1 MARIRDMS
9 ALRHIHAANTGAF
22 WSGIAPSEHLCQVYG
37 NDLQLIDALTAFVDV
52 GLRAGESVVVIA
64 TAAHLHQLEQRLRGN
79 WLDLDRARWEERY
92 IAVLAQETLDR
103 FMVDGWPD
111 EEKFNAVADA
121 LLKRARGNGRKVRAF
136 GEMVALLW
144 AQGNAGATIR
154 LENLWN
160 DLQRRETFPL
170 LCGYPRDGFGE
181 ESAASLRTIC
191 SLHSRVIPSR

>member
-1 MARIRDMS
+1 MS
-9 ALRHIHAANTGAF
+9 TVGHLHGANTGAF
-22 WSGIAPSEHLCQVYG
+22 WSGIASADHLCQLYG
-37 NDLQLIDALTAFVDV
+37 LDLHLIDALTAFVDV
-52 GLRAGESVVVIA
+52 GLRAGDSVIVIA
-64 TAAHLHQLEQRLRGN
+64 TASHLHQLEQRLRGN

-92 IAVLAQETLDR
+92 IAVLAQETLNR

-111 EEKFNAVADA
+111 EEKFREVTGN
-121 LLKRARGNGRKVRAF
+121 LIGRARGSGRKVRAF

-160 DLQRRETFPL
+160 ELQREEKFSL
-170 LCGYPRDGFGE
+170 LCSYPRAAFGDD
-181 ESAASLRTIC
+181 SAATLRTIC

>member
-1 MARIRDMS
+1 VT
-9 ALRHIHAANTGAF
+9 TGAF
-22 WSGIAPSEHLCQVYG
+22 WSGLAPEEHICQLYG
-37 NDLQLIDALTAFVDV
+37 HEVHLIDALTTFTDV
-52 GLRAGESVVVIA
+52 GLRSGEGVVVIA
-64 TAAHLHQLEQRLRGN
+64 TAAHLHQLEQRLRRN

-92 IAVLAQETLDR
+92 IAVLAQETLNR

-111 EEKFNAVADA
+111 AEKFRAVADS

-144 AQGNAGATIR
+144 AQGNAAATIR

-160 DLQRRETFPL
+160 DLQRREQFSL
-170 LCGYPRDGFGE
+170 LCGYARSDFGE
-181 ESAASLRTIC
+181 DAAASLRTIC

>member
-1 MARIRDMS
+1 MS
-9 ALRHIHAANTGAF
+9 ALRHIPPASTGAF
-22 WSGIAPSEHLCQVYG
+22 WSGIAPNEHLCQVYG
-37 NDLQLIDALTAFVDV
+37 NDLALVDTLTAFADA
-52 GLRAGESVVVIA
+52 GLRAGDSVVVIA

-79 WLDLDRARWEERY
+79 WLDLDRARWEDRY

-111 EEKFNAVADA
+111 ESKFQVVVDG
-121 LLKRARGNGRKVRAF
+121 LVKRARGNGRKVRAF

-160 DLQRRETFPL
+160 DFQRRESFPL
-170 LCGYPRDGFGE
+170 LCSYPRGAFGDE
-181 ESAASLRTIC
+181 GAASLRTIC